1 MIRKSNAM
9 NVLLV
14 GLVLLATATSG
25 VALGD
30 ASIGGEDEQT
40 DAEQSVYLVFG
51 ADTASEDLDQWV
63 DEFKNGDGAQVADS
77 TVVQY
82 QDVDQLNV
90 NQQGQAVA
98 ISINGGQANAIQ
110 QNEQENDNRQIAV
123 AEASNEVVET
133 TSLSNVEQ
141 VNVIFAGG
149 ENASGG
155 FSGMVVEDGSDDG
168 DEDQSSQY
176 SEAEVVQSQEVD
188 QLNFNNQSA
197 AIALAVDNSTATAY
211 QEAEQRNSNTQYAE
225 ADALNVDAGGGDG
238 EQEADS
244 DVEQEQDVTQVNVNI
259 QGLAVAIAVGED
271 SEALAVQ
278 KSYQYNSN
286 SQVAFSSATN
296 VQTGILGISGM
307 SMAAAAPNVSDDGSA
322 NATENGSEGEAANAS
337 GTSTESVEQNSGGT
351 TLTTQ
356 ESVAK
361 IKQHQDVTQR
371 NINNQNLALAIAI
384 ENSSAQ
390 AFQSS
395 FQQNVNVQA
404 AEVKAANL
412 HSRTTSLIISGAET
426 SERPGWAIQLDAGD
440 ETVDQ
445 SAWAE
450 IEQTQLIDQL
460 NFNHQSAAV
469 AYATNDGESNAF
481 QTSQQYNENIQ
492 EGLAEATNEASSGGD
507 DQSEQQ
513 SDEESSSDSETEEST
528 ENSDAGDDKT
538 DSANDGDTGDDKED
552 SSENEEDSTGS
563 SDTGDDDSSSDE
575 QDADGSS
582 TNEQDTDDS
591 DENSGDSSLPGF
603 GVGVTAVSLLGA
615 ALLALRRE

>member
-110 QNEQENDNRQIAV
+110 QNEQANDNRQIAV

-155 FSGMVVEDGSDDG
+155 FSGMVVEDGSDD

-176 SEAEVVQSQEVD
+176 SEAEVIQSQEVD

-225 ADALNVDAGGGDG
+225 ADATNVDAGGGDG

-259 QGLAVAIAVGED
+259 QGLAVAIAVGEN

-404 AEVKAANL
+404 AEVEAANL

-492 EGLAEATNEASSGGD
+492 EGIAEATNEASSGGD

-513 SDEESSSDSETEEST
+513 SDEESSSDSETEDST
-528 ENSDAGDDKT
+528 ENSDA
-538 DSANDGDTGDDKED
+538 GDDKED